1 MGGCDEE
8 IANENKVAR
17 VREEGGER
25 GNMVRIAKR
34 KIIWDGISKLNTVE
48 VPIIYESD
56 INET

>member
-34 KIIWDGISKLNTVE
+34 KII
-48 VPIIYESD
+48 
-56 INET
+56 